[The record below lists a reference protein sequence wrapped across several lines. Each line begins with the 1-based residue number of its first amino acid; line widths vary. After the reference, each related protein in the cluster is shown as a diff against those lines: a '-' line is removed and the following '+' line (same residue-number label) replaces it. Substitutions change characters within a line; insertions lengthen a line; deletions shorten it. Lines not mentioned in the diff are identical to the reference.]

1 MPGTPEFDIQAAHR
15 YFSTTCFNQ
24 AWELIDRP
32 SRTPAEDEEMLRL
45 SLASAWHWGQR
56 PDCSPANLSI
66 GMWQIAR
73 IYTLL
78 GQPDNARRYGQLC
91 LEVSRAASI
100 SPFYLGY
107 AYEALARVEAVA
119 GDKVKMEQYLGE
131 ALRAAAQLTDLE
143 DKEQLIAD
151 LETIH

>member
-1 MPGTPEFDIQAAHR
+1 MPDTPEFDIQAAHR

-32 SRTPAEDEEMLRL
+32 GRTPDEDEEMLRL
-45 SLASAWHWGQR
+45 SLTSAWHWSQR

-78 GQPDNARRYGQLC
+78 GQVENARRYGQLC
-91 LEVSRAASI
+91 LEISRGAGI

-107 AYEALARVEAVA
+107 AYEALARVEALA
-119 GDKVKMEQYLGE
+119 GDKPKMEQYLNE
-131 ALRAAAQLTDLE
+131 ALRAAAHLTDLE